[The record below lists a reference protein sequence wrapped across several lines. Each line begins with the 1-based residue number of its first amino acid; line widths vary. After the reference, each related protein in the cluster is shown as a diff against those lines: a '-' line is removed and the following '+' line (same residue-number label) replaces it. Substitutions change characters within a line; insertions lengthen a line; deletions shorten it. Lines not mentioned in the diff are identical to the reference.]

1 MINLK
6 TAVSRFQFRFSKNDK
21 GEFRNFKPNSDDVEA
36 INCILTWI
44 NNQKK
49 DVVAKNN
56 LFAKLLVYQYTQNIR
71 YHETTVLSD
80 FNLAQVE
87 LCKILEYPLESIY
100 KGFYNDLHNNQLNR
114 LVKYE
119 NVNKGIDVK
128 VAEIRSGKLG
138 VENFLLSKHG
148 GLENYIKHL
157 ESEKITEEQQLNV
170 VKNLQDYKKAFTF
183 GHTKNKLMELVVNY
197 CNEYN

>member
-1 MINLK
+1 MNLK

-36 INCILTWI
+36 INCILTEL
-44 NNQKK
+44 NNRDEKML
-49 DVVAKNN
+49 VKNN
-56 LFAKLLVYQYTQNIR
+56 LVAKLLIYQYTQNLR
-71 YHETTVLSD
+71 HYGTTVLSD
-80 FNLAQVE
+80 FNLANAD
-87 LCKILEYPLESIY
+87 LCKVLEYPLESMC
-100 KGFYNDLHNNQLNR
+100 KSFHRDLHHNQLNK
-114 LVKYE
+114 LIE
-119 NVNKGIDVK
+119 NSNVNDAIDKK
-128 VAEIRSGKLG
+128 VADIRTGKEG
-138 VENFLLSKHG
+138 VEEFVLTKYR